1 MTDFLNEVGITEVAR
16 DSLKMEVNKPAS
28 WSAHDLRTRPV
39 IPSGPAAFLM
49 FTLLNSLRTSSS
61 DTVITWSTSLLCLL
75 LPDALIGGR
84 GSGSS
89 EFAEEV
95 ETLLCFLGQCR
106 SVVSPG
112 EVLCDVHT
120 QELGAARS
128 LHSHTVDG
136 QRSMLSVHSPE
147 VNNNLL
153 RLLHIQREI
162 VVPAPPGQ
170 AAHLAPVVCLVSVAN
185 ETHHSRVIR
194 KLNEKVRVVWRCAVV
209 GQQSEEEGAQHTS
222 LGDPCVQCDG
232 AGCVNADPYCLRS
245 PGQEVQQPVA
255 QRGVEPQLD
264 QFVSELLRDDCV
276 ECWTEVYEQHPDI
289 WSLFCP
295 DVWGLGGGQWRWH
308 HRSSGWIYMQTG
320 RGPGRGGGGTWCV
333 AWLAVQSTSWE

>member
-1 MTDFLNEVGITEVAR
+1 MSWREGRETPTIFSAALTIRWR
-16 DSLKMEVNKPAS
+16 DLKGLDGAS
-28 WSAHDLRTRPV
+28 VESAHD
-39 IPSGPAAFLM
+39 
-49 FTLLNSLRTSSS
+49 
-61 DTVITWSTSLLCLL
+61 
-75 LPDALIGGR
+75 GGR

-95 ETLLCFLGQCR
+95 ETLLCFLGQCC

-128 LHSHTVDG
+128 LRSRTVDG

-162 VVPAPPGQ
+162 VVPAPPSQ
-170 AAHLAPVVCLVSVAN
+170 AAHLAPVVCLISVAN

-209 GQQSEEEGAQHTS
+209 GQQSEEEMAQHTS
-222 LGDPCVQCDG
+222 LGGTCVQCDG

-245 PGQEVQQPVA
+245 SGQKVQQPVA
-255 QRGVEPQLD
+255 QRDVEE
-264 QFVSELLRDDCV
+264 SLLKSWGFDARRKTLFQ
-276 ECWTEVYEQHPDI
+276 TEKQSREFSAEKHLSNV
-289 WSLFCP
+289 FC
-295 DVWGLGGGQWRWH
+295 L
-308 HRSSGWIYMQTG
+308 
-320 RGPGRGGGGTWCV
+320 
-333 AWLAVQSTSWE
+333 LLK